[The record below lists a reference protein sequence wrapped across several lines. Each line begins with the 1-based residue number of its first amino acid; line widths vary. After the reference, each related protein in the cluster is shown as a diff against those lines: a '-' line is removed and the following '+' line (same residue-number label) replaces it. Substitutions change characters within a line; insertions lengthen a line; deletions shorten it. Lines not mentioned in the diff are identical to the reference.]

1 MNVRRLAAIDMY
13 GSRGTTRRR
22 WVILAEFLVGVVVMV
37 TWGVWLLA
45 STRGPGSRALG
56 LWLTGAGLNYAPLSA
71 YAIALMRPGALDA
84 ELAGASIDGE
94 LRRYTV
100 LQLWVFIP
108 LSLVVLAIRDV
119 LAGRRARG

>member
-1 MNVRRLAAIDMY
+1 MY

-22 WVILAEFLVGVVVMV
+22 WIILAEFLVGVVVMV

-45 STRGPGSRALG
+45 SAHGLGSRVLG

-100 LQLWVFIP
+100 LQLWVVIP

-119 LAGRRARG
+119 LTRRRARG

>member
-22 WVILAEFLVGVVVMV
+22 WIILAEFLVGVVVMV

-45 STRGPGSRALG
+45 STDGLGTRALG

-71 YAIALMRPGALDA
+71 SAIALMRPGALDA